1 MNRQLKAIIFD
12 FNGVIVDD
20 EPLHLELIQRVL
32 REEGLEL
39 SDAHC
44 RALSLGVPD
53 YACFPALLRAGRRA
67 QRAADNGYVN
77 ALLARK
83 AGYYAQ
89 AIAERDLLFPGV
101 ARLIEAWAARVPLA
115 IVSGAL
121 RQEIEF
127 VLGRGGLRQYFQT
140 IIAAED
146 VSAGKPAPDGF
157 LQALAALNEQAT
169 IQAAECL
176 VVEDSLAGVEA
187 AKRAGMFCVAVTNSF
202 PAERLKAADVIV
214 ASLLNCDPATLFA
227 AHLQTTAL

>member
-1 MNRQLKAIIFD
+1 MSRQLKAIIFD

-20 EPLHLELIQRVL
+20 EPLHLELLQRVL
-32 REEGLEL
+32 REEGVEL
-39 SDAHC
+39 TAARC

-53 YACFPALLRAGRRA
+53 HACFPALLQAGGQA
-67 QRAADNGYVN
+67 QRAADHNYVN
-77 ALLARK
+77 TLITRK
-83 AGYYAQ
+83 AGYYVQ

-101 ARLIEAWAARVPLA
+101 AQVVEGWAARVPLA

-127 VLGRGGLRQYFQT
+127 GLRRSGLRQHFQT

-146 VSAGKPAPDGF
+146 VHAGKPDPEGF
-157 LQALAALNEQAT
+157 LKALAALNEGAR

-176 VVEDSLAGVEA
+176 VIEDSLAGVVG

-202 PAERLKAADVIV
+202 AATELEAADVIV
-214 ASLLNCDPATLFA
+214 SSLLDCDLGALFGSQ
-227 AHLQTTAL
+227 LQTTAP